1 MSAPMTHIRCRKA
14 GCGQLLAKRVE
25 RGYRVYAE
33 VMIGNGG
40 RVSLSC
46 PDCGTARSL
55 DRSDA
60 LQAPVSIAPH
70 GEADAA

>member
-1 MSAPMTHIRCRKA
+1 MSVSTMHIRCRKA

-46 PDCGTARSL
+46 PDCGTARSF
-55 DRSDA
+55 DRPEEQPISMT
-60 LQAPVSIAPH
+60 QH